1 MLLRG
6 RWHDRVLA
14 AAGWVA
20 VVCMGAAVACDRF
33 GPAAADRVRWSVV
46 FSAADT
52 VMALLWLAILAL
64 ALRRGGIVGRGFSMG
79 WLRWFGKY
87 SYGIYVLHYVLAMLL
102 HDPLKEFVREHVS
115 GSKMAGVVVPGVIV
129 FGLSLVAA
137 YGSYH
142 WYEKPFLRLK
152 RYFAYRRVAA

>member
-1 MLLRG
+1 
-6 RWHDRVLA
+6 
-14 AAGWVA
+14 
-20 VVCMGAAVACDRF
+20 
-33 GPAAADRVRWSVV
+33 
-46 FSAADT
+46 
-52 VMALLWLAILAL
+52 
-64 ALRRGGIVGRGFSMG
+64 
-79 WLRWFGKY
+79 
-87 SYGIYVLHYVLAMLL
+87 MLL